1 MNRGQLPKPLSPLRK
16 RHVILSTLVKAQV
29 NRLSVRLQRERPRLL
44 FQRAHRKKEGFFLKN
59 SVMKLPGPEIITN
72 LPIPLNELT
81 ETILFSSA
89 RIFKFER
96 LSSLDSLASWAFL
109 ALLSL
114 EYRNANIATAPK
126 STPRLIKMSG
136 TS

>member
-1 MNRGQLPKPLSPLRK
+1 
-16 RHVILSTLVKAQV
+16 
-29 NRLSVRLQRERPRLL
+29 
-44 FQRAHRKKEGFFLKN
+44 
-59 SVMKLPGPEIITN
+59 MKLRGPEIITN

-96 LSSLDSLASWAFL
+96 LSSLDSLASWEFL

-114 EYRNANIATAPK
+114 EYRNAYIATAPK
-126 STPRLIKMSG
+126 STPRLVKMSG
-136 TS
+136 TSEDLEAFARAPINCVSAISPHSEPLAMKAR